1 MNEFILKKDHNKDK
15 YDLKPL
21 DNLNFLKNDENE
33 EKREYLLKFIKRV
46 SLCSNNSFYQQYIKD
61 AKETLKD
68 MLIKNFLFFI
78 ITQILCITIT
88 YFWKDSKILKFFII
102 TDFDNSLKYI
112 LGRFIFFIIPELFV
126 FFLFRMPRLYFK
138 NKSVLDK
145 MRLVY
150 EKYQYAFNTMKD
162 NNLICDV
169 INNNFDLHFIIKNK
183 HKKNQNQN
191 NISYKIPI
199 SKLVQ
204 DVFYEHAIIYS
215 SKSLYKLCNNLCTTA
230 EFIVIITVETQFI
243 KEDLYSLKE
252 RYNNFDSTYVSYFI
266 QHYLGILSM
275 EICSK
280 YLIMI
285 KTIVLIFDFFFDI
298 FFLEKRRKNN
308 LEKTKKII
316 NEKISN
322 YGYFFDM
329 NDDISV
335 IYKLKPKYQSLKYDY
350 KYFCKESNKLMNL

>member
-21 DNLNFLKNDENE
+21 DNLDFLKNDAND
-33 EKREYLLKFIKRV
+33 EKREFLLKFIKRV
-46 SLCSNNSFYQQYIKD
+46 SLSSNNSFYQQCIKD
-61 AKETLKD
+61 AKEALKD
-68 MLIKNFLFFI
+68 MLIKNSAFFI

-88 YFWKDSKILKFFII
+88 YFWKDSKLLKYFII

-126 FFLFRMPRLYFK
+126 FFFFRVPRLYFK

-145 MRLVY
+145 MRFVY

-162 NNLICDV
+162 NNLVCDE

-183 HKKNQNQN
+183 HKKNQH
-191 NISYKIPI
+191 NISYKTPLF
-199 SKLVQ
+199 KLNQ
-204 DVFYEHAIIYS
+204 NVFYEHVIIYS

-230 EFIVIITVETQFI
+230 DFIVILTVETQFI

-252 RYNNFDSTYVSYFI
+252 RYKDFDSTYVSYFI
-266 QHYLGILSM
+266 QRYLGILSM
-275 EICSK
+275 KICSK

-285 KTIVLIFDFFFDI
+285 KIIFLISDFFFDL
-298 FFLEKRRKNN
+298 FFLEKKRKNN
-308 LEKTKKII
+308 LEKMKKTI
-316 NEKISN
+316 NEKIIST
-322 YGYFFDM
+322 GYFLDM

-335 IYKLKPKYQSLKYDY
+335 IYKLKQKYQSLKYDY
-350 KYFCKESNKLMNL
+350 KYFCKESNKIMNL